1 MTTDEEEIF
10 PPIEPDDPEV
20 LRHYLGQLR
29 WRHPEEARAVDAGA
43 LERAVHEG
51 LRLCGPL
58 RINDPKEILHFLALI
73 LLLTPAQKASA
84 LHTTVVYR
92 VLLQL
97 SIWGARKR
105 MRFIYRFVVGRPAP
119 DPEPD
124 FGVWF
129 IADPNACP
137 VSLED
142 VRKVL
147 FTALPPAAPLV
158 S

>member
-1 MTTDEEEIF
+1 M
-10 PPIEPDDPEV
+10 
-20 LRHYLGQLR
+20 
-29 WRHPEEARAVDAGA
+29 
-43 LERAVHEG
+43 
-51 LRLCGPL
+51 CGPL
-58 RINDPKEILHFLALI
+58 RINDPKEILRFLALI

-92 VLLQL
+92 VLMQL

-129 IADPNACP
+129 IADPQACP
-137 VSLED
+137 VLKNIRITGTMG
-142 VRKVL
+142 VQMPV
-147 FTALPPAAPLV
+147 ALAP
-158 S
+158 SQRGIAPQIAESPQ